1 MFRSLSARHN
11 FDDENELAMSTIT
24 ETVWPKGFVE
34 LDEGQLKVHPD
45 LVSHFRARGWHTLDD
60 VLRDSDVSVTEE
72 RDIRDNCTVALQ
84 NKESAGLIRVYLK
97 RHRDRGRPHE
107 AAAEADAVETCRKA
121 GVACM
126 IIAAVGYRPVGHQS
140 GVSDGDWHSFFM
152 SVEIG
157 DGKSA
162 YDLAAEFCSLP
173 ADNRERELTALL
185 NEVASVLVQLHGA
198 RLFHRDCYLQHFILE
213 SSDDAKP
220 SVRLIDLQGT
230 RQLSGSKAVYAQI
243 KDLEHLAH
251 SMRGLGLS
259 NDEIQAWYRVYFG
272 QLAGQNSS
280 AATRILIRNAV
291 VLRGFWRRQKNG
303 ISRLKRICKELLRPA
318 SVAT

>member
-1 MFRSLSARHN
+1 
-11 FDDENELAMSTIT
+11 MSTIT
-24 ETVWPKGFVE
+24 ETVWPDGFVE
-34 LDEGQLKVHPD
+34 LDEGRLKVHPD

-72 RDIRDNCTVALQ
+72 RDIRDNCTVALHNEASTDQ
-84 NKESAGLIRVYLK
+84 VRVYLK
-97 RHRDRGRPHE
+97 RHRDQERPHE
-107 AAAEADAVETCRKA
+107 ASAEADAVERCRSA

-126 IIAAVGYRPVGHQS
+126 KIAAVGYRADA
-140 GVSDGDWHSFFM
+140 SDGDWHSFFM
-152 SVEIG
+152 SVEVG

-173 ADNRERELTALL
+173 ADDRARELTALL
-185 NEVASVLVQLHGA
+185 SEVASVLVQLHGV

-213 SSDDAKP
+213 SSEDAKP

-230 RQLSGSKAVYAQI
+230 RKLAGNKAVYAQI

-259 NDEIQAWYRVYFG
+259 NDEIQAWYWIYFG
-272 QLAGQNSS
+272 QLAGQESS
-280 AATRILIRNAV
+280 AATRLLIRNAV
-291 VLRGFWRRQKNG
+291 LLRGLWRRQKNG
-303 ISRLKRICKELLRPA
+303 ISRFKRICKGLLRPA

>member
-1 MFRSLSARHN
+1 
-11 FDDENELAMSTIT
+11 MSKIT
-24 ETVWPKGFVE
+24 ETVWPHGFAE
-34 LDEGQLKVHPD
+34 LDEGRMKVHPG
-45 LVSHFRARGWHTLDD
+45 LVSHFRAQGWHTLDD

-72 RDIRDNCTVALQ
+72 RDIRDNCTVVLQ
-84 NKESAGLIRVYLK
+84 NEESADHVRVYLK
-97 RHRDRGRPHE
+97 RHRDQRRPHE

-126 IIAAVGYRPVGHQS
+126 SIAAVGQRPVGHQS
-140 GVSDGDWHSFFM
+140 GASDGDWHSFFM

-162 YDLAAEFCSLP
+162 YHKAAEFSSLP
-173 ADNRERELTALL
+173 ADDRERGLTGLL
-185 NEVASVLVQLHGA
+185 SEIASVMVQLHGS

-230 RQLSGSKAVYAQI
+230 RQLSGTKAVYAQI

-259 NDEIQAWYRVYFG
+259 NDEIQAWYRIYFG

-291 VLRGFWRRQKNG
+291 VLRGVWRRQKNG
-303 ISRLKRICKELLRPA
+303 ISRLKRICKGLLRPA

>member
-1 MFRSLSARHN
+1 
-11 FDDENELAMSTIT
+11 MSKIT
-24 ETVWPKGFVE
+24 ETVWPEGFVE
-34 LDEGQLKVHPD
+34 LDEGRLKVHPG
-45 LVSHFRARGWHTLDD
+45 LLSHFRARGWHTLDD
-60 VLRDSDVSVTEE
+60 VLRDSNVSVTEE
-72 RDIRDNCTVALQ
+72 RDIRDNCTVAMQ
-84 NKESAGLIRVYLK
+84 NEESADLVRVYLK
-97 RHRDRGRPHE
+97 RHRDHQQPHE
-107 AAAEADAVETCRKA
+107 AVAEADAVETCRKA

-126 IIAAVGYRPVGHQS
+126 IIAAVGQRPVEHQS
-140 GVSDGDWHSFFM
+140 GESDSNWHSFFM

-162 YDLAAEFCSLP
+162 YNLAAELSSLP
-173 ADNRERELTALL
+173 ADDRERELTKLL
-185 NEVASVLVQLHGA
+185 SEVASVMVQLHGSG
-198 RLFHRDCYLQHFILE
+198 LFHRDCYLQHFILE

-230 RQLSGSKAVYAQI
+230 RRLSGSKAVYAQI

-259 NDEIQAWYRVYFG
+259 NEEIQAWYRIYFG
-272 QLAGQNSS
+272 QLAGQDSS
-280 AATRILIRNAV
+280 PATRILIRNAV
-291 VLRGFWRRQKNG
+291 ILRGFWRRQKNG

>member
-1 MFRSLSARHN
+1 
-11 FDDENELAMSTIT
+11 MSKIT
-24 ETVWPKGFVE
+24 ETVWPHGFVE
-34 LDEGQLKVHPD
+34 LDEGRLKVHPD
-45 LVSHFRARGWHTLDD
+45 LVSHFRTQGWHTLDD

-84 NKESAGLIRVYLK
+84 NKESADLIRVYLK
-97 RHRDRGRPHE
+97 RHRDQRRPHE
-107 AAAEADAVETCRKA
+107 ATAEADAVETCRKA

-126 IIAAVGYRPVGHQS
+126 SIAAVGQRPVGNQS
-140 GVSDGDWHSFFM
+140 GISDGGWHSFFM

-162 YDLAAEFCSLP
+162 YHKAAEFSSLP
-173 ADNRERELTALL
+173 ADDRERKLTDLL
-185 NEVASVLVQLHGA
+185 SEVASVIVQLHGS

-251 SMRGLGLS
+251 SMRSLGLS
-259 NDEIQAWYRVYFG
+259 NDEIQTWYRIYFG
-272 QLAGQNSS
+272 QLAGQDSS

-303 ISRLKRICKELLRPA
+303 ISRLKKICKGLLKPA

>member
-1 MFRSLSARHN
+1 
-11 FDDENELAMSTIT
+11 MSTIT
-24 ETVWPKGFVE
+24 ETVWPHGFVE

-84 NKESAGLIRVYLK
+84 NEESADVVRVYLK
-97 RHRDRGRPHE
+97 RHRDQRRPYE

-126 IIAAVGYRPVGHQS
+126 SIAAVGHRPVRHQS
-140 GVSDGDWHSFFM
+140 GPSDGDWHSFFM

-157 DGKSA
+157 DGNSA
-162 YDLAAEFCSLP
+162 YDLAAEFCVLP
-173 ADNRERELTALL
+173 ADSRERKLTALL
-185 NEVASVLVQLHGA
+185 SEVASVLVQLHGA

-230 RQLSGSKAVYAQI
+230 RKLSGSKAVYAQI

-259 NDEIQAWYRVYFG
+259 NDEIQAWYRIYFG
-272 QLAGQNSS
+272 QLAVQDSP
-280 AATRILIRNAV
+280 AATQILIRNAV

-303 ISRLKRICKELLRPA
+303 ISRLKRICKGLLRPA

>member
-1 MFRSLSARHN
+1 
-11 FDDENELAMSTIT
+11 MSTIT
-24 ETVWPKGFVE
+24 ETVWPEGFVE
-34 LDEGQLKVHPD
+34 LDEGRLKVHPD
-45 LVSHFRARGWHTLDD
+45 LVSHFRTRGWNTLDD

-84 NKESAGLIRVYLK
+84 NETSTDPVRVYLK
-97 RHRDRGRPHE
+97 RHRDQGRPHE
-107 AAAEADAVETCRKA
+107 AHAEADAVERCRKA

-126 IIAAVGYRPVGHQS
+126 NIAAVGHRPDVP
-140 GVSDGDWHSFFM
+140 DGDWHSFFM
-152 SVEIG
+152 SVEVG

-173 ADNRERELTALL
+173 ADDRERELTTLL
-185 NEVASVLVQLHGA
+185 SEVARVLVQLHGA
-198 RLFHRDCYLQHFILE
+198 RLFHRDCYLQHFILD
-213 SSDDAKP
+213 SPDDAKP

-230 RQLSGSKAVYAQI
+230 RKLTGSKAVYAQI

-259 NDEIQAWYRVYFG
+259 NDEIQIWYRTYFG
-272 QLAGQNSS
+272 QLAGQGSS
-280 AATRILIRNAV
+280 AATRLLIRNAV
-291 VLRGFWRRQKNG
+291 MLRGLWRRQKNG
-303 ISRLKRICKELLRPA
+303 ISRFKRICKGLLRPA